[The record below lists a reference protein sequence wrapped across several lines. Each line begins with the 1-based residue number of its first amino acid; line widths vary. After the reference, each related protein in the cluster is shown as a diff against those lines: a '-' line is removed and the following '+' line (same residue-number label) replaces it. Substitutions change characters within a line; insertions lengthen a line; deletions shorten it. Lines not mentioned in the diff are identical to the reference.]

1 MREIGKNALK
11 TVLTKEQNVNTLE
24 KYIFEI
30 SEEDEKS
37 YKKILYETIQ
47 DISNGNKIQDI
58 LSNIKNKNVLWKH
71 KSLETFIKEE
81 EEQDEFIINPFQ
93 VEEGMIE
100 CRCGSKRVYSYSKQ
114 CRSGDEG
121 ITSFHQC
128 LKCKSKWSLN
138 T

>member
-11 TVLTKEQNVNTLE
+11 TVLAKEQNVNTLE

>member
-24 KYIFEI
+24 KYIFDI
-30 SEEDEKS
+30 SNEDEKS

-93 VEEGMIE
+93 VEEGIIE

>member
-11 TVLTKEQNVNTLE
+11 TVLTREQNVNTLE

>member
-11 TVLTKEQNVNTLE
+11 TVLTREQNVNTLE

-30 SEEDEKS
+30 SKEDEKS

-81 EEQDEFIINPFQ
+81 GEQDEFITNPFQ
-93 VEEGMIE
+93 VEEGIIE

-128 LKCKSKWSLN
+128 LKCKAKWSLN

>member
-24 KYIFEI
+24 KYIFDI
-30 SEEDEKS
+30 SNGDEKP

-47 DISNGNKIQDI
+47 DISNGNKIPDI

-93 VEEGMIE
+93 VEEGIVE

>member
-58 LSNIKNKNVLWKH
+58 LSSIKNKNVLWKH

-93 VEEGMIE
+93 VEEGIVE